1 MTKDRDRGE
10 TRRSVTGLGV
20 GATILQAQR
29 TGKNKGYHLRP
40 AGRWART
47 WWMLE
52 VAAALGGEAGQEGG
66 ACWMGFT
73 LEARPRAC
81 TAPEGHKQ
89 PVRVSPDHDSP
100 LGCRSDRLEARKEAA
115 GE

>member
-10 TRRSVTGLGV
+10 TMRSAAGLGV
-20 GATILQAQR
+20 GAAILQAQR
-29 TGKNKGYHLRP
+29 TGKNKGHHLRP

-47 WWMLE
+47 GGCWRWQEHWE
-52 VAAALGGEAGQEGG
+52 VKLARRAGSVG
-66 ACWMGFT
+66 MGFT

-81 TAPEGHKQ
+81 TAPKGHEQ

-100 LGCRSDRLEARKEAA
+100 LG
-115 GE
+115 